1 VKAFTGLALIALSLT
16 LSACGEKDAANPTAA
31 EPVAAVAAPAGTSW
45 SATVTQTPEGGFVM
59 GNPQAKVKLVE
70 YASYTC
76 SHCRDFAAEASEEIR
91 KIVDTGKMSYELRN
105 FVRDPI
111 DISTS
116 LLARCGG
123 KDVFYPLSDQF
134 FANQN
139 AMFEK
144 AQALGDAKYQQLMS
158 APPAQRFGNLAQ
170 AVGLV
175 DFAKQRGI
183 AEDQAAQAHQEE
195 IGLVEAEAGRARA
208 RHAEEAQRAREQGH
222 RIHWSPSRGCGLC
235 GFSTSI
241 TGRVHGWPATIRV
254 SSPHWR
260 ATSWLSRP
268 SSST

>member
-1 VKAFTGLALIALSLT
+1 MKAITGLALIALSMT
-16 LSACGEKDAANPTAA
+16 VSACGDKDATSTTSA
-31 EPVAAVAAPAGTSW
+31 EPIAPVAAPAGTSW
-45 SATVTQTPEGGFVM
+45 SNTVTQTADGNFVM
-59 GNPQAKVKLVE
+59 GNPQAKVKLIE

-158 APPAQRFGNLAQ
+158 APPAQRFGNLAE

-183 AEDQAAQAHQEE
+183 AEDKAKQCLADTAAAEKLAK
-195 IGLVEAEAGRARA
+195 GVEAANNQYKIEGTPTFILNDVKIDNVATWATLQPKLKEAG
-208 RHAEEAQRAREQGH
+208 
-222 RIHWSPSRGCGLC
+222 I
-235 GFSTSI
+235 
-241 TGRVHGWPATIRV
+241 
-254 SSPHWR
+254 
-260 ATSWLSRP
+260 
-268 SSST
+268 